1 MNKNNK
7 KKILVIEDN
16 GSLSKIIR
24 LKLEG
29 AGYKVLLALNGEEG
43 LDALKKFKPDLVW
56 LDIYLPGMNGLEF
69 LKKVRQSQE
78 TGNQKVIIVSVSGN
92 NKKIELAEKLSVTDY
107 YVKSNYKIE
116 ELIEQVN
123 GILMARGDKK

>member
-43 LDALKKFKPDLVW
+43 LDVLKKFKPDLVW
-56 LDIYLPGMNGLEF
+56 LDIYLPGMSGLEF

-78 TGNQKVIIVSVSGN
+78 TGSQKVIIVSVSGN